1 MSLNIHEQV
10 TMEKS
15 IENANGNVLVLGLG
29 LGYYPLM
36 ISLKDN
42 VGTITIVENNSDL
55 ISYFKDKLL
64 PRFPNKNKIT
74 IIEDDAIKYLENNYS
89 NYDYGFF
96 DIYQDV
102 KDGLHLY
109 VSARKVISKTNFK
122 IDFWL
127 ERSLIAMYRRIVI
140 TVIESEFYKEKI
152 EIEKEYLSIYNA
164 VSKYFEHT
172 TLTNYEQIDNLLKTN
187 LISSLLE
194 LI

>member
-1 MSLNIHEQV
+1 M
-10 TMEKS
+10 
-15 IENANGNVLVLGLG
+15 
-29 LGYYPLM
+29 
-36 ISLKDN
+36 SLKDN
-42 VGTITIVENNSDL
+42 VGTITIVENNSEL

-64 PRFPNKNKIT
+64 PHFPNKNKIT

-96 DIYQDV
+96 DIYRDV
-102 KDGLHLY
+102 KDSLHLY

-140 TVIESEFYKEKI
+140 TVIESESYKEKI
-152 EIEKEYLSIYNA
+152 EIEKEYLSIYNV

-187 LISSLLE
+187 SISSLLE

>member
-10 TMEKS
+10 TMEKA

-74 IIEDDAIKYLENNYS
+74 IIEYDAIKYLENNYS

-96 DIYQDV
+96 DIYRDV

-152 EIEKEYLSIYNA
+152 EIEKEYLSIYNT

-187 LISSLLE
+187 SISSLLE